1 MKLTE
6 LTVVEVDLN
15 KYKDLI
21 EKTEKE
27 CLKTINNSPKVF
39 VLTLIKNSTELQEL
53 GDTNEWQSD
62 LDVWKHVE
70 DNYLKKDKTGGIDT
84 KDLFKIVYTTLSEKY
99 VKPKEPTKTTTKAT
113 ASKTVSR
120 SDKPKE
126 LTFDLNEGLMGLEIQ
141 YDKKTILSK
150 SQFEA
155 KIKEENGEDKEYQF
169 EYGLNQV
176 KVLIKPLSKETK
188 EEEEVKET
196 KEDVNM
202 YYVEQLEKDDDDDED
217 QFVIITPEKTELP
230 KDENDEDSE
239 PLTFD
244 TEEEAE
250 QLVKELNRSLLEKL
264 NGDTKPKKEK
274 KKKEPKVKQV
284 KEEEVVVEKEE
295 EVKEEVKED
304 VKVEK
309 EKKEEV
315 KEVTVEADD
324 EDDFDW

>member
-6 LTVVEVDLN
+6 LAVVEVDLS
-15 KYKDLI
+15 KYIDLI
-21 EKTEKE
+21 EKTEDQ
-27 CLKTINNSPKVF
+27 CLKAINNSPKVF
-39 VLTLIKNSTELQEL
+39 VLTLIRNSTELQEL
-53 GDTNEWQSD
+53 GDTNEWESD

-99 VKPKEPTKTTTKAT
+99 VKPKEPTKKPTTTTKTISGSNA
-113 ASKTVSR
+113 
-120 SDKPKE
+120 PKE
-126 LTFDLNEGLMGLEIQ
+126 LTFDLNEGLMGEEIQ

-155 KIKEENGEDKEYQF
+155 KIKEENGENKEYEF
-169 EYGLNQV
+169 EYTLNQA

-188 EEEEVKET
+188 EEKVEETKET
-196 KEDVNM
+196 KEDVKM
-202 YYVEQLEKDDDDDED
+202 YYVDTLEKDDDDDED
-217 QFVIITPEKTELP
+217 QFIIITPEKTELP
-230 KDENDEDSE
+230 KDEDDEESE

-250 QLVKELNRSLLEKL
+250 QLVKELNKSLLEKL

-274 KKKEPKVKQV
+274 KKKEPKVK
-284 KEEEVVVEKEE
+284 KEKETKEEVVEKVEDV
-295 EVKEEVKED
+295 EVK
-304 VKVEK
+304 K

-315 KEVTVEADD
+315 KKVTVEADD

>member
-6 LTVVEVDLN
+6 LAVVEVDLS
-15 KYKDLI
+15 KYIDLI
-21 EKTEKE
+21 EKTEE
-27 CLKTINNSPKVF
+27 QCLKTINNSPKVF
-39 VLTLIKNSTELQEL
+39 VLTLIRNSTELQEL
-53 GDTNEWQSD
+53 GDTNEWEND

-99 VKPKEPTKTTTKAT
+99 VKPKEPTKTTTNKA
-113 ASKTVSR
+113 VSG
-120 SDKPKE
+120 SNKPKE
-126 LTFDLNEGLMGLEIQ
+126 LTFDLNEGLMGEEIQ

-150 SQFEA
+150 SEFEA
-155 KIKEENGEDKEYQF
+155 KIKEENGENKEYQF
-169 EYGLNQV
+169 EYTLNQV

-188 EEEEVKET
+188 EEKVKKTKET
-196 KEDVNM
+196 KETKENTNV
-202 YYVEQLEKDDDDDED
+202 YYVDQLEKDDDDDED
-217 QFVIITPEKTELP
+217 QFIIITPEKTELP
-230 KDENDEDSE
+230 KDENDEESE

-250 QLVKELNRSLLEKL
+250 QLVKELNKSLLEKL
-264 NGDTKPKKEK
+264 NGDSKPKKEK
-274 KKKEPKVKQV
+274 KKKEPKVK
-284 KEEEVVVEKEE
+284 KETETET
-295 EVKEEVKED
+295 KEEVKED

>member
-15 KYKDLI
+15 KYTDLI

-27 CLKTINNSPKVF
+27 CLKAINNSPKVF

-53 GDTNEWQSD
+53 GDANEWGSD

-99 VKPKEPTKTTTKAT
+99 VKPKEPTKKPTTTTKTISGSNA
-113 ASKTVSR
+113 
-120 SDKPKE
+120 PKE
-126 LTFDLNEGLMGLEIQ
+126 LTFDLNEGLMGEEIQ

-155 KIKEENGEDKEYQF
+155 KIKEENGENKEYEF
-169 EYGLNQV
+169 EYTLNQA
-176 KVLIKPLSKETK
+176 KVLIKPLSKET
-188 EEEEVKET
+188 EEEVKET
-196 KEDVNM
+196 KEEKEDLKM
-202 YYVEQLEKDDDDDED
+202 YYVDTLEKDDDDDED
-217 QFVIITPEKTELP
+217 QFIIITPEKTELP
-230 KDENDEDSE
+230 KDEDDEESE

-250 QLVKELNRSLLEKL
+250 QLVKELNKSLLEKL

-274 KKKEPKVKQV
+274 KKKEPKVK
-284 KEEEVVVEKEE
+284 KEKETE
-295 EVKEEVKED
+295 ETKEEVKED
-304 VKVEK
+304 VEVKK
-309 EKKEEV
+309 EKKVEV

>member
-15 KYKDLI
+15 KYTDLI

-27 CLKTINNSPKVF
+27 CLKAINNSPKVF

-53 GDTNEWQSD
+53 GDANEWESD

-99 VKPKEPTKTTTKAT
+99 VKPKEPAKTTTKKT
-113 ASKTVSR
+113 ASGSN
-120 SDKPKE
+120 KPKE
-126 LTFDLNEGLMGLEIQ
+126 LTFELNEGLMGLEIQ

-176 KVLIKPLSKETK
+176 KVVIKPLSKETK
-188 EEEEVKET
+188 EEEVKET
-196 KEDVNM
+196 KENVNM

-217 QFVIITPEKTELP
+217 RFIIITPEKKELQ
-230 KDENDEDSE
+230 KDENDEESE
-239 PLTFD
+239 PITFD

-274 KKKEPKVKQV
+274 KKKQPKVKQE
-284 KEEEVVVEKEE
+284 KEPEVVVE
-295 EVKEEVKED
+295 EVKEVE

-309 EKKEEV
+309 EKKEEI

-324 EDDFDW
+324 EDDDFDW